1 VAGLPASRGGERS
14 GSSPDLH
21 NSTSLLKNSYDESVD
36 SRRETILAFLKTR
49 GHATLG
55 EVAAH
60 LEVSKQGA
68 LRHMEALEA
77 AGLAAASHAQP
88 HGRGRPE
95 NVYELTAAAGDHF
108 PDGHRELAGDLV
120 EFLSDEQ
127 LKRFFERRAER
138 LEAEYAPRLAG
149 LDFEGRVRELAKLA
163 SEHGHMAEVV
173 ELPEGGLA
181 IRHCNCPIQDVA
193 ARTGLPCQNEQ
204 QMYQR
209 LLGASVTRST
219 WMADAATD
227 CTYEVKKEI

>member
-1 VAGLPASRGGERS
+1 M
-14 GSSPDLH
+14 
-21 NSTSLLKNSYDESVD
+21 TSVD
-36 SRRETILAFLKTR
+36 SRREIILAFLKTR

-60 LEVSKQGA
+60 LEVSKQAA
-68 LRHMEALEA
+68 LKHLEALDTD
-77 AGLAAASHAQP
+77 GLTAVAHAQS

-95 NVYELTAAAGDHF
+95 NVYSLTPAAAEHF
-108 PDGHRELAGDLV
+108 PHTHRELAGDFV
-120 EFLSDEQ
+120 EFLNDEQ
-127 LKRFFERRAER
+127 LQRFFERRAAR

-149 LDFEGRVRELAKLA
+149 LDFNERVRELARLA
-163 SEHGHMAEVV
+163 TEHGHMAEVV

-209 LLGASVTRST
+209 LLGAQVTRST
-219 WMADAATD
+219 WMAEAAPD
-227 CTYEVKKEI
+227 CTYEVKEN

>member
-1 VAGLPASRGGERS
+1 M
-14 GSSPDLH
+14 
-21 NSTSLLKNSYDESVD
+21 D
-36 SRRETILAFLKTR
+36 SRRDSILAFLKTR

-55 EVAAH
+55 EVASH

-68 LRHMEALEA
+68 LRHLEALQA
-77 AGLAAASHAQP
+77 DGLATVAHAEP

-95 NVYELTAAAGDHF
+95 NVYALTAAAGEHF

-149 LDFEGRVRELAKLA
+149 LDFEARVRELAKLA
-163 SEHGHMAEVV
+163 TEHGHMAEVV

-193 ARTGLPCQNEQ
+193 ARTGLPCHNEQ

-219 WMADAATD
+219 WMAEAAPD
-227 CTYEVKKEI
+227 CTYEVKGSSGKVG